1 VTGMQKVDL
10 IWQVA
15 LFLMTL
21 CAFLAPGSL
30 RQNVL
35 YYTIGYSLL
44 YLVYLRMSYQCA
56 QPRLATA

>member
-1 VTGMQKVDL
+1 
-10 IWQVA
+10 
-15 LFLMTL
+15 MTL
-21 CAFLAPGSL
+21 CAFLAPGTL

-35 YYTIGYSLL
+35 YYTIGYSIL